1 MDSNLPQHS
10 NKRRLPAVP
19 TVIAHLQAGLTVVDI
34 ARLYNVTEAAVR
46 SFLSRNSLSLV
57 DLRNYKSVRADARAH
72 KQSQIMEA
80 MTPEK
85 LAAANFRDLASGM
98 ASLHGMERLE
108 RGQSTQNVDFHELSA
123 QLNDLTAAENALREK
138 LGMRPLPSE
147 DGG

>member
-1 MDSNLPQHS
+1 MSDNAIAP

-19 TVIAHLQAGLTVVDI
+19 TVIAHLQAGMTVIDI
-34 ARLYNVTEAAVR
+34 ARMYNVTEAAVR

-57 DLRNYKSVRADARAH
+57 DLRNYKSARADVLAH

-85 LAAANFRDLASGM
+85 IASANFRDLAAGM

-138 LGMRPLPSE
+138 LGMKPLPVDE
-147 DGG
+147 G